1 MTATAPLEP
10 GRATAS
16 RSMRRL
22 ATLSLLVVWLAFDF
36 PVVTG
41 KVLFP
46 VDWEPRPSGTSAEE
60 TRQPANPLEGDAYTI
75 YYPLRFHLGER
86 LRAAELPLW
95 DPHRFAGLPFAANSQ
110 AAVWY
115 PPSWLFALGGTAL
128 VYSWILV
135 LTRLGGLLLAY
146 WFFRLLRLHPLA
158 SAAGAV
164 IFMFSGF
171 FTGWGVHITFVSSG
185 VWLPLALGG
194 ITMIFRAR
202 PRFGVPAAAA
212 GLGLSALG
220 GHPQVT
226 IYVWLAAAVWAAV
239 LAAGVIA
246 DHRRDGTGA
255 VGGALLVPA
264 FTAAVAFVLGGG
276 IASIQLLGSLE
287 LGSDII
293 RGVEIYELLIASA
306 LPARQILALLI
317 PDRFGNPVDGNGL
330 EPPNYTEAAMYAGIF
345 TLVLVAVAVWSRRD
359 RFAWGFIVIGVISLL
374 SAFGTGFY
382 RLLYEVVPG
391 LDRVRAPG
399 RIVFLL
405 DTALAGL
412 AAIGIDELIRRPRR
426 WSVAI
431 ASLGLLLG
439 VVLSV
444 TALNRGAID
453 PGYLF
458 PRAIIAGILLMAGA
472 AFCMP
477 PWKGSHR
484 PLMIGLPVLALVTLD
499 LWLFGFRYHPFQP
512 QDELYRTDAAIDY
525 LESPSGPRPR
535 FVRLNRYWIQVNG
548 ALVHELFDVQ
558 GYDALIPRRYVDLIS
573 LAEDQHENAQAFNVV
588 YNLSEPSLTED
599 PVLDLLGVRYVLGK
613 HGTEELGHPLAGDA
627 YAVFGRQD
635 ALPPAFLVHCWTWVA
650 EGTAIDDVALM
661 GTSEL
666 RTWVVLEPPP
676 DQAAPPDRSTQCE
689 PGSEVAVE
697 TYKSERVVLSAD
709 TDRDAVLVL
718 TDTWDPGWQATID
731 GQPTTVLRADHA
743 LRAVRLSAG
752 EHRVIF
758 SYEPSW
764 LLPGAAVST
773 SSLIVTMLWP
783 VVPTGWLR
791 RRLRAKGRADRA

>member
-22 ATLSLLVVWLAFDF
+22 AISSLLVIWLAFDF

-115 PPSWLFALGGTAL
+115 PPSWLFALDGTAL

-185 VWLPLALGG
+185 MWLPLALGG
-194 ITMIFRAR
+194 MTMIFRAR

-239 LAAGVIA
+239 LAACVIA

-255 VGGALLVPA
+255 VGGALFVLAVP
-264 FTAAVAFVLGGG
+264 AAVAFVLGGG

-287 LGSDII
+287 FGSDII

-359 RFAWGFIVIGVISLL
+359 RFVWGFIVIGVISLL

-391 LDRVRAPG
+391 LDRVRGIG

-405 DTALAGL
+405 DASLAGL
-412 AAIGIDELIRRPRR
+412 AAIGINEMIRRPRR
-426 WSVAI
+426 WPVAI
-431 ASLGLLLG
+431 TSLGLLVG

-453 PGYLF
+453 PDYLL
-458 PRAIIAGILLMAGA
+458 PRTIMAGILVMAGA
-472 AFCMP
+472 AICMP
-477 PWKGSHR
+477 GWMAPRR
-484 PLMIGLPVLALVTLD
+484 PALIGLPLLALIALD
-499 LWLFGFRYHPFQP
+499 LWLFGFRYHPFQR

-525 LESPSGPRPR
+525 IESSTEPRPR

-558 GYDALIPRRYVDLIS
+558 GYDALIPSRYVDLIS

-588 YNLSEPSLTED
+588 YNLSDPSLSKD
-599 PVLDLLGVRYVLGK
+599 PVLDLLGVGFVLGK
-613 HGTEELGHPLAGDA
+613 DGTDELGPPLAGDS
-627 YAVFGRQD
+627 YAVFEQQG

-650 EGTAIDDVALM
+650 EGTAIDHIAGM
-661 GTSEL
+661 GTAEL
-666 RTWVVLEPPP
+666 RARAVLEPPP
-676 DQAAPPDRSTQCE
+676 DQAPPPDRSIQCE
-689 PGSEVAVE
+689 PGGEATVE
-697 TYKSERVVLSAD
+697 TYEPERVVLSAD
-709 TDRDAVLVL
+709 PERDAVLIL
-718 TDTWDPGWQATID
+718 TDTWDPGWRAMVD
-731 GQPTTVLRADHA
+731 GQPATVLRADHA
-743 LRAVRLSAG
+743 LRAIRLQPG
-752 EHRVIF
+752 EHRIVF
-758 SYEPSW
+758 SFEPSW
-764 LLPGAAVST
+764 LLPGAIVSI
-773 SSLIVTMLWP
+773 SSLAVTVLWA
-783 VVPTGWLR
+783 VVPTRWFSR
-791 RRLRAKGRADRA
+791 RVKATGHPGRT